1 MDDLYSINDVA
12 RKLGISISTIR
23 KYEQDY
29 NLDIMRN
36 ESNNR
41 VYTDKDIE
49 VLRKI
54 IELKKEGANIHLIRK
69 LLIDDGSIEQ
79 LPDIVEERSS
89 LHTQAIEV
97 LKNDIANQVAN
108 IIAAKEEKMRVEF
121 EKILDEK
128 LDQQEKKIRGQSQAE
143 NQKLIDYIDL
153 KRNEKKSIWSRI
165 LGR

>member
-29 NLDIMRN
+29 SLNIMRN

-41 VYTDKDIE
+41 VYTDNDIE
-49 VLRKI
+49 VLKKI

-69 LLIDDGSIEQ
+69 FLLDDGSIEQ
-79 LPDIVEERSS
+79 LPEVIEERSN
-89 LHTQAIEV
+89 LHTQTIEL
-97 LKNDIANQVAN
+97 LKNDIANQVAD

-121 EKILDEK
+121 GKILDEK
-128 LDQQEKKIRGQSQAE
+128 LEQQENKIRQQIQAE
-143 NQKLIDYIDL
+143 NQKLIDYIDI
-153 KRNEKKSIWSRI
+153 KRSEKKSIWSRI